1 MAELTLPTRYDFKRY
16 EDEWGKLWD
25 RWKVNAFDRTDR
37 AKPTYSI
44 DTPPPYPSGEFHMG
58 NALNWCYIDFVARYK
73 RMRGFNVHF
82 PQGWD
87 CHGLPTEVRAEILHN
102 VRKKDLPIEKFKE
115 LCIRLTEEY
124 IENMKASM
132 KRIGYSID
140 WSLEYRTMDP
150 GYYRLTQLSFIL
162 LYRMGKL
169 YRGEHPVNW
178 CPRCE
183 TAIAEAEV
191 EYITREGSL
200 NYITFKTAGGGKLP
214 IATTRPELLP
224 ACVAVAVH
232 PDDDRYKDLR
242 GEAVEV
248 PLYGRRVPVI
258 ADSEVDPSFGTGV
271 VMVCTFGDKTDVKW
285 QKRHN
290 LPVINVIGEDGRM
303 TGNAGKYE
311 GLTIEEARESILKAL
326 DEEGLIERRE
336 RLLQNIGTCWRCHTP
351 IEILTR
357 MQWFMKTLEMTGE
370 VLEWAEKVEW
380 IPEHAKRRLIDWATS
395 LDWDWVISRQRIFA
409 TPIPVWYCKG
419 CGEIIVAEEDWLP
432 VDPRFERPK
441 VERCPRCG
449 SQEFEGEKD
458 VMDTWMDS
466 SITCAVHAGWPDD
479 PEGFMRLFP
488 ADLQPNGLDI
498 IRTWDYYLMVRHLAL
513 FGRAPYKRVLVN
525 GMVRGAD
532 GRMMH
537 KSYGNYVEAG
547 EVLDR
552 YGADALRQWAAAG
565 GATGNDIPFKW
576 SDLEYGRKFLTK
588 LWNASR
594 FILSNLRGYDGE
606 PGKPEILDLWMLSKL
621 ERLIRR
627 VTEAYESYQFNVALE
642 SLRGFTWHILCDQ
655 YLEAVKHRLYGE
667 SPVESRKAAQYTLK
681 RVLTAVLKMLAPI
694 CPYITE
700 TLYQM
705 LKAEDDPVS
714 IHLTGWPTPREELID
729 EEAEAE
735 GDILIEA
742 ISTLRRAKAEER
754 ISLREQVPSAVVKSS
769 EPFKRGV
776 LMRHKGYVAK
786 VCKVEDLRVEDG
798 EKELEVAIQR
808 GDGSIR
814 DRRPDG
820 KANRFGISP

>member
-1 MAELTLPTRYDFKRY
+1 M
-16 EDEWGKLWD
+16 
-25 RWKVNAFDRTDR
+25 
-37 AKPTYSI
+37 
-44 DTPPPYPSGEFHMG
+44 
-58 NALNWCYIDFVARYK
+58 
-73 RMRGFNVHF
+73 
-82 PQGWD
+82 
-87 CHGLPTEVRAEILHN
+87 
-102 VRKKDLPIEKFKE
+102 
-115 LCIRLTEEY
+115 
-124 IENMKASM
+124 
-132 KRIGYSID
+132 
-140 WSLEYRTMDP
+140 
-150 GYYRLTQLSFIL
+150 
-162 LYRMGKL
+162 
-169 YRGEHPVNW
+169 
-178 CPRCE
+178 
-183 TAIAEAEV
+183 
-191 EYITREGSL
+191 
-200 NYITFKTAGGGKLP
+200 
-214 IATTRPELLP
+214 
-224 ACVAVAVH
+224 
-232 PDDDRYKDLR
+232 
-242 GEAVEV
+242 VEV

-258 ADSEVDPSFGTGV
+258 VDSEVDPGFGTGV

-290 LPVINVIGEDGRM
+290 LPVIGVIGEDGLM

-311 GLTIEEARESILKAL
+311 GLTIEEARESILRDLEK
-326 DEEGLIERRE
+326 EGLIERRE
-336 RLLQNIGTCWRCHTP
+336 SLLQNIGTCWRCHTP

-357 MQWFMKTLEMTGE
+357 TQWFMKTLEMTGE

-380 IPEHAKRRLIDWATS
+380 IPDHAKRRLIDWATS
-395 LDWDWVISRQRIFA
+395 LDWDWVISRQRVFA
-409 TPIPVWYCKG
+409 TPIPVWYCRG
-419 CGEIIVAEEDWLP
+419 CGEIIVAEESWLP
-432 VDPRFERPK
+432 VDPRFEKPK

-479 PEGFMRLFP
+479 PESFRRLFP

-513 FGRAPYKRVLVN
+513 FGRAPYKTVLVN

-576 SDLEYGRKFLTK
+576 SDLEYGKKFLTK

-594 FILSNLRGYDGE
+594 FILSNLRGYDGK
-606 PGKPEILDLWMLSKL
+606 PGKPETLDLWMLSKL

-627 VTEAYESYQFNVALE
+627 VTEAYESYQFNVALD

-667 SPVESRKAAQYTLK
+667 SPMESRRAAQYTLK

-705 LKAEDDPVS
+705 LKAENEPVS
-714 IHLTGWPTPREELID
+714 IHLADWPTPRQEPID
-729 EEAEAE
+729 ERAEAE
-735 GDILIEA
+735 GDALIEA
-742 ISTLRRAKAEER
+742 ISTLRRVKAEGR
-754 ISLREQVPSAVVKSS
+754 IPLREPVPSAVVRSS
-769 EPFKRGV
+769 EPF
-776 LMRHKGYVAK
+776 
-786 VCKVEDLRVEDG
+786 
-798 EKELEVAIQR
+798 
-808 GDGSIR
+808 
-814 DRRPDG
+814 
-820 KANRFGISP
+820 

>member
-1 MAELTLPTRYDFKRY
+1 MAELTIPTRYDFKRY
-16 EDEWGKLWD
+16 EEEWRDLWD
-25 RWKVNAFDRTDR
+25 RWKVNSFDRMDR
-37 AKPTYSI
+37 VKPTFSI

-87 CHGLPTEVRAEILHN
+87 CHGLPTEVRAEAVYK
-102 VRKKDLPIEKFKE
+102 VRKRDLPVEKFKE
-115 LCIRLTEEY
+115 LCVKLTEEY
-124 IENMKASM
+124 IGNMKASM

-150 GYYRLTQLSFIL
+150 QYYRLTQLSFIL
-162 LYRMGKL
+162 LYKMGKL

-191 EYITREGSL
+191 EYRTKEGTL
-200 NYITFKTAGGGKLP
+200 NYILFKTVDGDKLP

-232 PDDDRYKDLR
+232 PEDHRYRSLP
-242 GEAVEV
+242 GGMVEV

-258 ADSEVDPSFGTGV
+258 ADPEVDPGFGTGV
-271 VMVCTFGDKTDVKW
+271 VMVCTFGDKTDAKW
-285 QKRHN
+285 QKRYN

-311 GLTIEEARESILKAL
+311 GLTVEEARESIVKDL
-326 DEEGLIERRE
+326 EEKGLIKGRE
-336 RLLQNIGTCWRCHTP
+336 KILQNIGTCWRCHTP
-351 IEILTR
+351 IEILAR

-380 IPEHAKRRLIDWATS
+380 IPDHAKRRLIDWATS

-419 CGEIIVAEEDWLP
+419 CGEVIVAEESWLP
-432 VDPRFERPK
+432 VDPRFEEPRI
-441 VERCPRCG
+441 ERCPRCG
-449 SQEFEGEKD
+449 SKEFEGERD

-479 PEGFMRLFP
+479 PESFRRLFP

-498 IRTWDYYLMVRHLAL
+498 IRTWDYYLMVKHLAL
-513 FGRAPYKRVLVN
+513 FGRAPYKTVLVN

-594 FILSNLRGYDGE
+594 FILSNLRDYDGGSGE
-606 PGKPEILDLWMLSKL
+606 PEVVDKWMLSKL
-621 ERLIRR
+621 ERLIRQ
-627 VTEAYESYQFNVALE
+627 VTEAYETYQFNVALE

-655 YLEAVKHRLYGE
+655 YLEAVKHRLYWECPAG
-667 SPVESRKAAQYTLK
+667 SRRAAQYTLK
-681 RVLTAVLKMLAPI
+681 RTLETILKMLAPI
-694 CPYITE
+694 CPYVTE
-700 TLYQM
+700 TIYQM
-705 LKAEDDPVS
+705 LKAEKDPVS
-714 IHLTGWPTPREELID
+714 IHLADWPASREELID
-729 EEAEAE
+729 EEVEAE

-742 ISTLRRAKAEER
+742 ISTLRRGKAEER
-754 ISLREQVPSAVVKSS
+754 IPLKEQIPLAVVRSPEASRRK
-769 EPFKRGV
+769 V
-776 LMRHKGYVAK
+776 LMKHRDYIAK
-786 VCKVEDLRVEDG
+786 VCRIGELRIEDG
-798 EKELEVAIQR
+798 ERDLEVTIYR
-808 GDGSIR
+808 GG
-814 DRRPDG
+814 G
-820 KANRFGISP
+820 